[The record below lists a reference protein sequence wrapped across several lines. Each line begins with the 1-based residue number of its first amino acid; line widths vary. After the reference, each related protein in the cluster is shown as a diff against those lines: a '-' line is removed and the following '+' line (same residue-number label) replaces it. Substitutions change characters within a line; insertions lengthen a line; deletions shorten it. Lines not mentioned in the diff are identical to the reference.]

1 MKFKNTVISTLLAGT
16 VWYSSTHAKDETD
29 LFHNFILTSYHQLDG
44 KLDKAQ
50 KGYQRLLLSPDTP
63 IHIYKGYLPY
73 LAAARDYQQIVILM
87 PRLQEHFA
95 NDPDIQLIFGRA
107 LEYTG
112 KQAEADK
119 LYINLSHQ
127 FKTHQEII
135 YQAVNSYRRNKQLVN
150 AIQLIDDL
158 LNNSSR
164 KPNNFIFYFMQA
176 QLYTELSDAKNARSS
191 VEKSLELHPQ
201 FDKGWLLFGM
211 LQENAG
217 QLDDAIKGY
226 TNFLEFSGT
235 PNQQLEKHLLE
246 LLINRRMSVTKQK
259 TMSIGN
265 KCLLEGLAHFQNK
278 NYHKG
283 IQSINK
289 CLEAEPENKEDATI
303 IKINMLDA
311 MHKHRQALR
320 LLKSCLHAD
329 PHNEIWYTQLHAL
342 CLHGVSDRRALRL
355 LLEIAH
361 ENQHTPLAHIFIA
374 ELCEKKGAIHE
385 TIFHYQRGLEYIQD
399 THTQTRIMYNLA
411 CLYDKIGHH
420 DRMKS
425 LIATIMQQSPDF
437 MPAPHLLAYHYL
449 EYEKDTARAAKLL
462 KIVITKDPHNIYY
475 RITQARLLQATGKYD
490 QALSALNNARI
501 CASHHPLIDE
511 ELYALGHDYIT
522 TQLPNTNKA

>member
-1 MKFKNTVISTLLAGT
+1 MKKLNLIILGCLITHSLTLP
-16 VWYSSTHAKDETD
+16 KDETD

-50 KGYQRLLLSPDTP
+50 KGYQRLLLSADTP
-63 IHIYKGYLPY
+63 VHVYKGYLPY
-73 LAAARDYQQIVILM
+73 LAAAQDYQQIVVLM
-87 PRLQEHFA
+87 PRLKEHFA

-112 KQAEADK
+112 RQSEADT
-119 LYINLSHQ
+119 LYISLSQQ

-135 YQAVNSYRRNKQLVN
+135 YQAVNSYRRNRQLVN

-176 QLYTELSDAKNARSS
+176 QLYTELSDSKNARTS

-226 TNFLEFSGT
+226 TNFLEFSGV

-246 LLINRRMSVTKQK
+246 LLINRRMSITKQK
-259 TMSIGN
+259 TMSVGN
-265 KCLLEGLAHFQNK
+265 NCLLEGLAHFQNK
-278 NYHKG
+278 NYRKG

-289 CLEAEPENKEDATI
+289 CLETEPENKQDATI

-311 MHKHRQALR
+311 QRKHRQALR
-320 LLKSCLHAD
+320 LLKSSLHAD
-329 PHNEIWYTQLHAL
+329 PHNEIWYTLLHAL
-342 CLHGVSDRRALRL
+342 CLHGVSDQRALTL
-355 LLEIAH
+355 LIEVTH
-361 ENQHTPLAHIFIA
+361 ENPNAPLAHIFMA
-374 ELCEKKGAIHE
+374 ELYEKKGATQE
-385 TIFHYQRGLEYIQD
+385 TIFHYQRALEYIKD
-399 THTQTRIMYNLA
+399 TQTQTRIMYNLA
-411 CLYDKIGHH
+411 CLFDKIGLH

-425 LIATIMQQSPDF
+425 LIATIMKQSPEF

-449 EYEKDTARAAKLL
+449 EHEKDTAHAARLL
-462 KIVITKDPHNIYY
+462 KTVIAKEPHNIYY
-475 RITQARLLQATGKYD
+475 RITQARLLQAIGKYD
-490 QALSALNNARI
+490 KALSTLNNARI

-511 ELYALGHDYIT
+511 ELYALAQDYIT
-522 TQLPNTNKA
+522 TQLPSTYKA